1 MAYRLT
7 DMKNCDKYISLYI
20 NYSVEALGLTIIL
33 VMKYFYLLSL
43 LGLFKVDQ
51 KVIYWDQPK
60 LGYI

>member
-33 VMKYFYLLSL
+33 VMKYFYFLSL

-51 KVIYWDQPK
+51 KVIY
-60 LGYI
+60 